1 MQGAYDHLKK
11 LIEKYGYYTDG
22 PYTLSGGQVS
32 DFYFDLRRVTM
43 HPLGASLTAEL
54 MLERLENVDAVGGV
68 ESGAIPIATAIALRS
83 GTVRA
88 FFVRKAEKRHGRKRL
103 AEGCI
108 NGGDVVGFV
117 EDVTTSG
124 RSVLSGINVV
134 EQLDC
139 TVAKV
144 MSVLDRQSG
153 AKKLIESEGYAFE
166 SLFKA
171 SDFRESL

>member
-1 MQGAYDHLKK
+1 MKSAHDQLKN
-11 LIEKYGYYTDG
+11 LIRKYGYYTDG
-22 PYTLSGGQVS
+22 PYTLSGGEVS

-43 HPLGASLTAEL
+43 HPIGASLIAEL

-68 ESGAIPIATAIALRS
+68 ESGAIPIATAIALKS

-124 RSVLSGINVV
+124 RSVLSGINAV

-144 MSVLDRQSG
+144 MSVLDRQSS
-153 AKKLIESEGYAFE
+153 AKDLIESNGYTFE

-171 SDFRESL
+171 SDFRELL